1 MFYYNRFEGAVCGP
15 KGYTAYSC
23 VRDDRDF
30 VQKFNVILISYIKR
44 KLSKLKIYFLI
55 SNKLI

>member
-30 VQKFNVILISYIKR
+30 V
-44 KLSKLKIYFLI
+44 
-55 SNKLI
+55 